1 MSDQNEAPKS
11 KLKLSSL
18 SRKEDSGQPENV
30 EKAPTTASV
39 DRAEPAAT
47 KPRLAFS
54 PKAKPSAEATP
65 SSSPT
70 APAPAPSPATP
81 EQPAEI
87 KAEAS
92 TPAAPT
98 PVAPAAPTPETETPA
113 PAPRIAIKRKVD
125 ATPEAPAAETP
136 AAPTSTPAVAEEKP
150 KLGLKAKIEAAGTSS
165 DAASTQSDATPDAP
179 NPKFGLKTKPTESTP
194 ASATPPPLKTQPKTS
209 TEVQKPTPKPAT
221 AATKNQP
228 TPPELPTSKDT
239 LNSTGTEAPTSS
251 RSNVVT
257 SVIIILVLFCILAAA
272 AGGIWF
278 VLKDMVEPQVTESSA
293 EVTTPPATE
302 PESSTDGFNLAAP
315 INQAKESIAKV
326 PVMDLEVIEG
336 EKETLPP
343 SEPIIVRPQPAAAPV
358 PVSSEATATAAT
370 SYKEAVSNFLANA
383 YIGGVRNGANAKVI
397 IDGRSHTIGSVV
409 DPKTGLT
416 FLGTRD
422 GRLVFRDGNSVV
434 YVKSF

>member
-18 SRKEDSGQPENV
+18 SRKEDSGQPE
-30 EKAPTTASV
+30 KAEEAPITASV
-39 DRAEPAAT
+39 DRAEPAAK

-70 APAPAPSPATP
+70 APAPAPIPATP

-87 KAEAS
+87 TPKES
-92 TPAAPT
+92 TPAAPI

-113 PAPRIAIKRKVD
+113 PARRIAIKRKVD

-150 KLGLKAKIEAAGTSS
+150 KLGLKAKIKAEGASC
-165 DAASTQSDATPDAP
+165 DAASTQSDATTDAP
-179 NPKFGLKTKPTESTP
+179 NPKFGLKPKPTESTP
-194 ASATPPPLKTQPKTS
+194 AAATPPPLKPQPKAS
-209 TEVQKPTPKPAT
+209 TEVQKLAT
-221 AATKNQP
+221 AATKDQP
-228 TPPELPTSKDT
+228 TPPELTASKDT
-239 LNSTGTEAPTSS
+239 LDSTGTEAPTSS

-278 VLKDMVEPQVTESSA
+278 VLKDMGEPQVTESSA
-293 EVTTPPATE
+293 AVTPPPATE
-302 PESSTDGFNLAAP
+302 PESNTGGFNLAAP

-326 PVMDLEVIEG
+326 PVMDLEVIEDD
-336 EKETLPP
+336 KETSPP
-343 SEPIIVRPQPAAAPV
+343 SEPIIVRPQPASAPV
-358 PVSSEATATAAT
+358 PVSSEATAAAAT
-370 SYKEAVSNFLANA
+370 SYKEAVSSFLANA

-409 DPKTGLT
+409 DPETGLT